1 MAIISGLFA
10 GSARPFMLRC
20 MHSFTRSSMSVVPLT
35 RAENRG

>member
-10 GSARPFMLRC
+10 GRARPFMLRC
-20 MHSFTRSSMSVVPLT
+20 MHSLTRSSMSVLPPV